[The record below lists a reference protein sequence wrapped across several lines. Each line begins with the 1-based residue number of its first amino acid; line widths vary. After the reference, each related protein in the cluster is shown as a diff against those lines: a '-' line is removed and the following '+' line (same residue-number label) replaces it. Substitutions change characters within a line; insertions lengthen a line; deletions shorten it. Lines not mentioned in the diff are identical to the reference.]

1 MSTGVSSVRAGCK
14 QCSFRCGFLYNHWF
28 KFQMFYLNTLDTVA
42 WLITLND
49 FQSALPHPKGVSLMM
64 KFIQRSID
72 RSCFCH
78 LLAGDRQC
86 VTQHLWV
93 LLSSILKLE

>member
-1 MSTGVSSVRAGCK
+1 
-14 QCSFRCGFLYNHWF
+14 
-28 KFQMFYLNTLDTVA
+28 MFYLNTLDTVA

-72 RSCFCH
+72 PSAITLH
-78 LLAGDRQC
+78 
-86 VTQHLWV
+86 
-93 LLSSILKLE
+93 